1 MLAEVTEFASPWR
14 FQRHVEVWLVMAVVI
29 GSYVYAIRVI
39 GPRAVG
45 KGVIVT
51 RRQITAFTAG
61 AALMW
66 ICIRC
71 TWCNTWRLHIL
82 FLR

>member
-45 KGVIVT
+45 KGVIIT
-51 RRQITAFTAG
+51 RRQIAAFTVG
-61 AALMW
+61 ASLM
-66 ICIRC
+66 
-71 TWCNTWRLHIL
+71 
-82 FLR
+82 